1 MDGSIKDNSHINKLE
16 FKVNKLCVLECEKY
30 ILRKQGIKYNDDI
43 LTEETITKKW
53 YIRNG
58 RHFSVIGKHLKKFGF
73 TIKRK
78 RKASIEYLIH
88 SLNNGNDV
96 IVAVDGGELFDG
108 DSIEEVLEDI
118 YIGEIADHTV
128 VVESYDANNDNICI
142 FDPNNQE
149 MLQSVPLCNF
159 INAWLDSKCYLV
171 EIIHP

>member
-1 MDGSIKDNSHINKLE
+1 MDKATNDKIDTTNL
-16 FKVNKLCVLECEKY
+16 KVSVNQFCVLECEKY
-30 ILRKQGIKYNDDI
+30 ILRKHGIKYNDDI

-96 IVAVDGGELFDG
+96 IVAVDGGELFDS

-118 YIGEIADHTV
+118 YIGEIADHTI

-149 MLQSVPLCNF
+149 TLQSVSLCCF